1 MTEPSARKS
10 VKQQENQKILEIIR
24 SDMFLQTRVNLRNLP
39 KELQFDSPKIF
50 LRGLLFTG

>member
-39 KELQFDSPKIF
+39 KELQFDSHKIF